1 MSVIP
6 YIITYAN
13 ESQAIISGG
22 KKKKAFKK
30 LFLWILGLSW

>member
-13 ESQAIISGG
+13 ESQAIISG